1 MVYLPLS
8 IHFSTFIHFKSIWKK
23 IIKQLWIQNFLYI
36 LLFLYEKLVWM
47 LGSTTSTMKYLGLC
61 AKTRG
66 GCLILKALFTDLHT
80 VELRVNLLGLED
92 CSLVMLGGGEI

>member
-1 MVYLPLS
+1 
-8 IHFSTFIHFKSIWKK
+8 
-23 IIKQLWIQNFLYI
+23 
-36 LLFLYEKLVWM
+36 
-47 LGSTTSTMKYLGLC
+47 MKYLGLC